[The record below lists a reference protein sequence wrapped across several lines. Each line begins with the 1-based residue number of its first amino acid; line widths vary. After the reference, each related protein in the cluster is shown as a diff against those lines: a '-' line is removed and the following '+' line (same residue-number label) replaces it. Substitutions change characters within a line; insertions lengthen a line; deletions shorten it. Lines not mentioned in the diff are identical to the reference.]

1 LRYRAGRTGEILQL
15 NIRNDYETEPL
26 EELFI
31 PFLNDEE
38 DEEFRNLQHLWQND
52 KDVLEQLKTAIKNQE

>member
-1 LRYRAGRTGEILQL
+1 MRYRAGRTGEILQL
-15 NIRNDYETEPL
+15 NIKNDYAAEPF

-38 DEEFRNLQHLWQND
+38 EEEFRNLQNLWQND
-52 KDVLEQLKTAIKNQE
+52 KDNLEQFKTAIKNEE

>member
-1 LRYRAGRTGEILQL
+1 MKKE
-15 NIRNDYETEPL
+15 NETEPL

-38 DEEFRNLQHLWQND
+38 DEEFRVLQYLWQND
-52 KDVLEQLKTAIKNQE
+52 KDNLEQLKTAINNGE